1 MNKYSSDM
9 SINYILFLLCQNFT
23 LLWMAWAT
31 SLLNQIIVF
40 EYLKNISQLFGAV
53 HNVMA
58 TDTV

>member
-23 LLWMAWAT
+23 LLCMASAT

-58 TDTV
+58 TDTI